1 MSISAISAFDWSF
14 WLASVLANWIEGLHI
29 SKSKPSFLKRG
40 PVEGVSPLR
49 SETLTEIG
57 VGHLAAMVTQPPTR
71 WIYPNAKKLKWIDI
85 QYIYILYLFICIYY
99 IYLYIIYIYTIA
111 TPHYINWLVG
121 FCPLTFRPATPWGS
135 GPEYSWIERIWGRK
149 FVGTSALVEIFE
161 LGNAWE
167 MPG

>member
-85 QYIYILYLFICIYY
+85 QYIYIYY
-99 IYLYIIYIYTIA
+99 IYLYVYIIFIYISYIYIYNRYSTL
-111 TPHYINWLVG
+111 YQLV
-121 FCPLTFRPATPWGS
+121 
-135 GPEYSWIERIWGRK
+135 SWILSIDISTCNTLGIRSGIFLDRTNLGPKVCWDLSIGGNFRIG
-149 FVGTSALVEIFE
+149 
-161 LGNAWE
+161 
-167 MPG
+167 